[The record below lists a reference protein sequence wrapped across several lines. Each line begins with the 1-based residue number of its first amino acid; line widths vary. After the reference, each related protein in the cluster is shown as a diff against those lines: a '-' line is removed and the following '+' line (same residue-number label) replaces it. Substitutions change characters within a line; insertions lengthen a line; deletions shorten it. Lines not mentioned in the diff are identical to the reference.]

1 MPHSTRGFRTSNL
14 DRQFHKVG
22 VPCDIAADNTGIGA
36 AETLGP
42 APQSLA
48 APVAPA
54 PQPPPPAPLPVPPP
68 SLGDDE
74 SAAVEAGPSPDEGA
88 ASKSFLGDTG
98 TPDRSGTNLPSKA
111 EFRPLRKT

>member
-1 MPHSTRGFRTSNL
+1 MPQSPRGFRTANL

-36 AETLGP
+36 AEILGP

-68 SLGDDE
+68 SHHDLFH
-74 SAAVEAGPSPDEGA
+74 PL
-88 ASKSFLGDTG
+88 FL
-98 TPDRSGTNLPSKA
+98 PHPRKCANCL
-111 EFRPLRKT
+111 PLRQGLGLLKQRQP